1 MADLRRLIVE
11 FKPDGIQ
18 VRTLYRSK
26 AGPHPGTVGRRR
38 EVEALARAGLERAL
52 EALRE
57 GPVESIGEAGFETRE
72 DSLFLSGA
80 SNNAKRGE
88 ARRGG

>member
-1 MADLRRLIVE
+1 MNLRRLILD

-18 VRTLYRSK
+18 VRALYKRQD
-26 AGPHPGTVGRRR
+26 GPNPGTAARRR

-57 GPVESIGEAGFETRE
+57 GPVESVGEAGFETRE

-80 SNNAKRGE
+80 SNNAKQGE